1 MELGLLDF
9 YVYLLVKLDRTNLQ
23 TYKPTNLQK
32 SGILLLSSRKFEKRA
47 YQLENISNFRY
58 YKLIGP
64 ELMNKLYRYFL
75 WDFVLMGYSKLDNP
89 NFPYLDFDQD
99 IEKEFGELIATNVD
113 IVTEEPGTQ
122 PTIDPTVK
130 I

>member
-1 MELGLLDF
+1 M
-9 YVYLLVKLDRTNLQ
+9 
-23 TYKPTNLQK
+23 
-32 SGILLLSSRKFEKRA
+32 
-47 YQLENISNFRY
+47 ISNFRY
-58 YKLIGP
+58 YSLIGP
-64 ELMNKLYRYFL
+64 ELMNKLYGYFL

-99 IEKEFGELIATNVD
+99 IEKEFGELIKTNVD
-113 IVTEEPGTQ
+113 RVTQEPGTQ